1 MKYTYKLKIKVI
13 SPIYI
18 GSGDVCS
25 RCDYINIP
33 EEKKIYLLDKKKW
46 IDFLVK
52 SKLYDSFISNITQ
65 YGSNLDIYRWL
76 KINYRFINEKKLPEF
91 ISSMSEVIFDI
102 THINGFKNHNIYSF
116 IKNANREPYIP
127 GSSIKGALVTALLS
141 QILQNNT
148 KKSIQYLN
156 EIYSMLE
163 ESKISNKANKIN
175 SNIIKNSF
183 DYKANYDDV
192 NIKGMSGISISDSEP
207 FKKENLKLYKKKD
220 LIIVNGNIKSKK
232 IDDRPVYRECIDV
245 GSETNFT
252 LTIDTSKLKQDLEI
266 KNIDS
271 IMDALSLRI
280 KLLFGDNG
288 IISAWGQSSNYL
300 PDNIFD
306 KGVLQIGGGVGFHSK
321 TLMSSI
327 CSSREEANK
336 LTGKILDKIFKGK
349 KHYLDKPISPR
360 ALKLATVNNQ
370 DVFMGFCKIK
380 EIKQ

>member
-1 MKYTYKLKIKVI
+1 
-13 SPIYI
+13 
-18 GSGDVCS
+18 
-25 RCDYINIP
+25 
-33 EEKKIYLLDKKKW
+33 
-46 IDFLVK
+46 
-52 SKLYDSFISNITQ
+52 
-65 YGSNLDIYRWL
+65 
-76 KINYRFINEKKLPEF
+76 
-91 ISSMSEVIFDI
+91 MSEVIFDI

-232 IDDRPVYRECIDV
+232 SMID
-245 GSETNFT
+245 
-252 LTIDTSKLKQDLEI
+252 Q
-266 KNIDS
+266 S
-271 IMDALSLRI
+271 IE
-280 KLLFGDNG
+280 N
-288 IISAWGQSSNYL
+288 
-300 PDNIFD
+300 
-306 KGVLQIGGGVGFHSK
+306 VL
-321 TLMSSI
+321 M
-327 CSSREEANK
+327 
-336 LTGKILDKIFKGK
+336 
-349 KHYLDKPISPR
+349 
-360 ALKLATVNNQ
+360 
-370 DVFMGFCKIK
+370 
-380 EIKQ
+380 